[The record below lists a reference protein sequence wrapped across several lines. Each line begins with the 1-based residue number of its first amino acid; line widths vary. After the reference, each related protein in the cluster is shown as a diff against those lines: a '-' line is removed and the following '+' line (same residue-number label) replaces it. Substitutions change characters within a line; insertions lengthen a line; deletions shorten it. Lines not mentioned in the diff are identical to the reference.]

1 MAKTDKQHA
10 LEFNFLI
17 GKTIKYIRY
26 MTSKESE
33 NFGYYKRPLIIYF
46 DDNSI
51 LIPQSDD
58 EGNDGGSMW
67 HSGKVPDQQTVF
79 PVLETRDLGKL
90 GVR

>member
-26 MTSKESE
+26 MTNKETD
-33 NFGYYKRPLIIYF
+33 NFGFYKRPLIIYF
-46 DDNSI
+46 DDHSF

-58 EGNDGGSMW
+58 EGNDGGAMYYQN
-67 HSGKVPDQQTVF
+67 KQKEEIIY
-79 PVLETRDLGKL
+79 VL
-90 GVR
+90 